1 MNCFTLDKEDFTGG
15 KRMVSSPFP
24 LTAKFSTLFTDI
36 QGIAYLKLPEF
47 KWNHCIGF
55 IQLSKQ
61 SEMLQAINLS
71 SKEVGCLVSSVECP
85 QTPL

>member
-1 MNCFTLDKEDFTGG
+1 MI
-15 KRMVSSPFP
+15 SSPFP
-24 LTAKFSTLFTDI
+24 VTAKFSTLLTDI

-61 SEMLQAINLS
+61 S
-71 SKEVGCLVSSVECP
+71 
-85 QTPL
+85 